1 MGSLSLLGAKEGL
14 LHELRVGSG
23 LGRPGGP
30 LTILTWTSGVKH
42 HPASPTNSYLCVE
55 KTWGRKTPRW
65 TFPWKTD
72 TDASRP
78 WHCSVPSV
86 YLLCTGVSCIP
97 PLIPLTS
104 PGLWLLRERAW
115 EDSQLRKN
123 FFLFFI
129 LELITFYCRVWSS
142 WHTHLKLANQ
152 VHPTTL
158 TEESSCKLV

>member
-1 MGSLSLLGAKEGL
+1 MGSLSFSGAKEGL

-104 PGLWLLRERAW
+104 PGLWLLREG
-115 EDSQLRKN
+115 LRRFTAEKE
-123 FFLFFI
+123 LFSVLYPRVDHLLLQGLVI
-129 LELITFYCRVWSS
+129 LTYSS
-142 WHTHLKLANQ
+142 KA
-152 VHPTTL
+152 
-158 TEESSCKLV
+158 S